1 MANPSDKRVTGLG
14 GVFFKAHDPKRL
26 VEWYSEHLG
35 LLPHAEFTGVVF
47 EWREQDD
54 PEKPGST
61 VWGAFPE
68 NTDYFAPSS
77 APFMINYRVAD
88 LDRLLAQLRAE
99 GVAVDDRIEETAEG
113 RFGWIS
119 DPEGNRIELWQPAP
133 GR

>member
-1 MANPSDKRVTGLG
+1 MADSSDDRVTGLG
-14 GVFFKAHDPKRL
+14 GVFFKARDPKQL
-26 VEWYSEHLG
+26 VEWYREHLG
-35 LLPHAEFTGVVF
+35 LRPHPQFTGVLF
-47 EWREQDD
+47 EWREKED
-54 PEKPGST
+54 PEKPGAT
-61 VWGAFPE
+61 VWGLFPDDTE
-68 NTDYFAPSS
+68 YFAPST

-119 DPEGNRIELWQPAP
+119 DPEGNRIELWEPAP